1 MGWHVW
7 LMLLSARAFAAPEA
21 SPEPAPLTTP
31 LPSTAPPSPLS
42 YAVFGMVPVAGN
54 SHSLDDD
61 PGTWAR
67 FTPGLGARFEL
78 GWGKPSVRGA
88 VVVSVYDALLHLPN
102 VVPQYV
108 AASLGVQVNPSVAD
122 FSGWELRIPV
132 DAGLA
137 ISSRLP
143 SVRAGF
149 GVRVERSAVR
159 VRPVFGLQ
167 AFGELGPQL
176 NFNCL
181 GDCASGYTGSG
192 WQVALLAGAE
202 IGGPR
207 GLASPYVQHRE

>member
-1 MGWHVW
+1 
-7 LMLLSARAFAAPEA
+7 
-21 SPEPAPLTTP
+21 
-31 LPSTAPPSPLS
+31 
-42 YAVFGMVPVAGN
+42 MVPMAGN
-54 SHSLDDD
+54 SHSLDDE

-88 VVVSVYDALLHLPN
+88 VVVSVYDALLHLPS
-102 VVPQYV
+102 VLPQYV
-108 AASLGVQVNPSVAD
+108 AASVGVQVDPSVAD

-132 DAGLA
+132 DAGVA

-149 GVRVERSAVR
+149 GVRVQASTLG

-176 NFNCL
+176 NYNCL
-181 GDCASGYTGSG
+181 GDCPSGYTGSG
-192 WQVALLAGAE
+192 WQVALLAGVQS
-202 IGGPR
+202 GGPV
-207 GLASPYVQHRE
+207 GWGSPKPPALPE